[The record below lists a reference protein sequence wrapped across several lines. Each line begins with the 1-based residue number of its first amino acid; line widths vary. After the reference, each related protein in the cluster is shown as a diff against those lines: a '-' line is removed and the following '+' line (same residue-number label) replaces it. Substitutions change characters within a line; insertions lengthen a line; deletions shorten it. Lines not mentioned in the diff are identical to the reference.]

1 VLGRLKAAFGAAA
14 ARRSLRSLRE
24 LASLDPPS
32 ALRGVLRTPSQRS
45 GGAGEVVMLKVYSSM
60 IQALG
65 MLRVALTQIERH
77 DRDLGN
83 QLRRAASSVALNIA
97 EGSGSHGGTR
107 LARYRTAL
115 GSARETV
122 ACLDVAVALGYVER
136 VESALQTQLHE
147 VQAML
152 VALVR

>member
-1 VLGRLKAAFGAAA
+1 
-14 ARRSLRSLRE
+14 
-24 LASLDPPS
+24 
-32 ALRGVLRTPSQRS
+32 
-45 GGAGEVVMLKVYSSM
+45 MLKVYSKM
-60 IQALG
+60 IGVLG
-65 MLRVALTQIERH
+65 MLRGVLAQIEKH

-83 QLRRAASSVALNIA
+83 QLRRAASSVALNVA
-97 EGSGSHGGTR
+97 EGYGSHGGTK

-122 ACLDVAVALGYVER
+122 ACLDVATALGYVEG
-136 VESALQTQLHE
+136 VDGQVASGLHE

>member
-1 VLGRLKAAFGAAA
+1 
-14 ARRSLRSLRE
+14 
-24 LASLDPPS
+24 
-32 ALRGVLRTPSQRS
+32 
-45 GGAGEVVMLKVYSSM
+45 MLKVYSSM
-60 IQALG
+60 IGVLG
-65 MLRVALTQIERH
+65 MLRGVLTQIERH
-77 DRDLGN
+77 DKDLGN

-97 EGSGSHGGTR
+97 EGSGSHGGTK

-122 ACLDVAVALGYVER
+122 ACIDVATALGYVEG
-136 VESALQTQLHE
+136 VDGQLASQLSA